1 MSLLAPPAF
10 SISQVSGM
18 PVISTFEM
26 PPPPGML
33 STQWIFESF
42 VTVTPAASASEIRSA
57 SFAVNGLFTRPSMV
71 ISKLSTKS
79 FGSSVSSTFLP
90 MMWIRLS

>member
-57 SFAVNGLFTRPSMV
+57 SFAVNGSMA